1 MTVRFLTRLHTLID
15 GKATTCFI
23 RGPMNL
29 GDSMDSHRTTEKK
42 MNLGGLSESVCSKYQ
57 ADYTPDPCLVKAF
70 SLAFID
76 LVKDDGET
84 TPLLKS
90 DKFEVTP
97 CAFANDGTF
106 LKPAIEFD
114 SRLKENS

>member
-1 MTVRFLTRLHTLID
+1 
-15 GKATTCFI
+15 
-23 RGPMNL
+23 MNL
-29 GDSMDSHRTTEKK
+29 GDSKDSHRTTEKK
-42 MNLGGLSESVCSKYQ
+42 MNLGGLSESVCNKYQ
-57 ADYTPDPCLVKAF
+57 AGYTPDPCVIKAL
-70 SLAFID
+70 SLACID

-90 DKFEVTP
+90 DKFEATP

-114 SRLKENS
+114 SRSKKIVD